1 MKCLPKIFAIGLLAY
16 GVMGSVQSQ
25 DLRELPVSATQLS
38 AMGVQFVTP
47 KPSTTGVFL
56 VTGSV
61 TVPPAK
67 QVTLSAPYSGQMSQ
81 LLVGVGDN
89 VRVGTALGYFTSPQM
104 ADARRQYVEASS
116 EVELARE
123 ALRRDQELFD
133 EGIIPEVRLR
143 VTRAKLAN
151 FEAGFKARQAELK
164 ASGLTFQ
171 ESKTYDSGFG
181 TGIIKSPISGVV
193 VEAHTVLGQRVEVG
207 TQLFKI
213 ADVSSLLIEVST
225 SADKAK
231 QISVG
236 DEVVIAQKN
245 AQGKVIGVGKSVDA
259 SQASKIRVSV
269 TKPGNIHVGDLVSL
283 AIHTKNLA
291 KDDSWLVPSR
301 SLTVIKGK
309 SVLFVTSA
317 KGVSV
322 LPVEVLSGDED
333 MSLVQGLIP
342 QGAKVAN
349 NGIASLKALSQKDE

>member
-1 MKCLPKIFAIGLLAY
+1 MTYLSKFFVIGALAY
-16 GVMGSVQSQ
+16 AAMGLAQSQ
-25 DLRELPVSATQLS
+25 EVKELPVSAAQLS
-38 AMGVQFVTP
+38 AMGVQLVAP
-47 KPSTTGVFL
+47 NASSTGVFL

-67 QVTLSAPYSGQMSQ
+67 QVTLSAPYWGQMSQ
-81 LLVGVGDN
+81 MLVGVGDE
-89 VRVGTALGYFTSPQM
+89 VRAGTALGYFTSPQM

-116 EVELARE
+116 EIELARE

-143 VTRAKLAN
+143 VTRAKLVN
-151 FEAGFKARQAELK
+151 VEAGFKARQAELK

-181 TGIIKSPISGVV
+181 TGVIKSPISGVV
-193 VEAHTVLGQRVEVG
+193 LEAHTVVGQRVEAG

-213 ADVSSLLIEVST
+213 ADVSSLMIEVST

-231 QISVG
+231 QIHVG

-259 SQASKIRVSV
+259 SQSAKVRVLVSQ
-269 TKPGNIHVGDLVSL
+269 PGNMHVGDLVSM
-283 AIHTKNLA
+283 AIHTKNIA
-291 KDDSWLVPSR
+291 QKDGWLVPSR
-301 SLTVIKGK
+301 SLTTIKGK
-309 SVLFVTSA
+309 SVLFAASA
-317 KGVSV
+317 KGVA
-322 LPVEVLSGDED
+322 LIPVEVLSGDED

-342 QGAKVAN
+342 QGAKVAIT
-349 NGIASLKALSQKDE
+349 GIASLKALSQKDE